1 MIKSLYEKSKQS
13 LSPKFGYKEVFDK
26 KTYISLNKADSVDV
40 TEHEY
45 CSRYQTLMFCAWI
58 SLAFFLGA
66 IVQSTTASDIIG
78 IIICCLA
85 AAIFVMFYF
94 SYIYKLWAARLI
106 YDNRFNGK
114 NHSDLNLA
122 RFIDD
127 ATVNPA
133 NMIPIKIKRKA
144 GHG

>member
-13 LSPKFGYKEVFDK
+13 LSPKFGYREVFDK
-26 KTYISLNKADSVDV
+26 NTYISLKKADNVDIP
-40 TEHEY
+40 EHEY
-45 CSRYQTLMFCAWI
+45 HSRYKSLMLCAWI
-58 SLAFFLGA
+58 SLAFLA
-66 IVQSTTASDIIG
+66 ASIMQSFTASDIIG

-85 AAIFVMFYF
+85 AAIFGMFYF
-94 SYIYKLWAARLI
+94 SYVYKLWAARLI
-106 YDNRFNGK
+106 YDNKFKGK
-114 NHSDLNLA
+114 SHSDLNLA